1 MFFGNFPIVCN
12 AVLYLSL
19 HSLLIA
25 YINLFQ
31 IDLKYVHIYFKSFMR
46 INTMEN
52 LDCRFFSKQQ
62 TFVITKKAQLCF
74 SL

>member
-1 MFFGNFPIVCN
+1 MNITFLRGGGCKVFVVAVDLLLILCVLVCN

-31 IDLKYVHIYFKSFMR
+31 IDLKYVHIYL
-46 INTMEN
+46 N
-52 LDCRFFSKQQ
+52 LS
-62 TFVITKKAQLCF
+62 
-74 SL
+74 